1 MLKFGRH
8 VVIAFTLRFGSLRG
22 DTYETQSAIEEGS
35 QFGGSI
41 VLGSNVATVSI
52 RSATAPTSGL
62 YVDLQDFAGARTRSY
77 VPSSSRPRSEEPSI
91 DSDFASFSAMLS
103 GVRCGA

>member
-1 MLKFGRH
+1 MIKFCRH
-8 VVIAFTLRFGSLRG
+8 VVITFTLRFDSLRG
-22 DTYETQSAIEEGS
+22 YTYETQSAIEEGS

-52 RSATAPTSGL
+52 RSATSPTSGL

-77 VPSSSRPRSEEPSI
+77 VPSSSRPGSEKPSI
-91 DSDFASFSAMLS
+91 DSTFA
-103 GVRCGA
+103 